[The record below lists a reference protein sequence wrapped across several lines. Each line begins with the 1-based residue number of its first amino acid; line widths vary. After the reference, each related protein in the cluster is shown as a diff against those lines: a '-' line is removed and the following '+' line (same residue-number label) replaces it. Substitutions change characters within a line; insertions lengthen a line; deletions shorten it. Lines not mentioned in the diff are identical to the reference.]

1 MHLENL
7 LALVTH
13 ELVLFAVR
21 PQVDIESIGVSEDLQ
36 KHFFKSGLNISF
48 QMKMTFPHM

>member
-21 PQVDIESIGVSEDLQ
+21 PQVDIESIGVSEDL
-36 KHFFKSGLNISF
+36 HFLKSVLNISF